1 MLEIKREKENRS
13 KQTRPFTSKV
23 ATVLKVSYAKR
34 DFKHNATNVIYKSL
48 MHLDEND
55 IYVVRKGGE
64 HTATSK
70 KRGM

>member
-1 MLEIKREKENRS
+1 MPLCSIGE
-13 KQTRPFTSKV
+13 
-23 ATVLKVSYAKR
+23 
-34 DFKHNATNVIYKSL
+34 HMIYKSL

-70 KRGM
+70 KRGMRKPYLMQRDETDLSM